1 MVNIWLIMGF
11 HCYGGSPIAGSSIME
26 NPIKMDDLGVLG
38 NLHVCVYIIIYIY
51 IYWVWLNGYNGF
63 SYWWLLMV
71 LYCHSW
77 LFKRWFNQQ
86 CCGIYKAS
94 GNLFEISS
102 DILGYFYLAMGFLPQ
117 DFFCRGQVTEVIFFH
132 ERGLSYSHS

>member
-1 MVNIWLIMGF
+1 
-11 HCYGGSPIAGSSIME
+11 
-26 NPIKMDDLGVLG
+26 
-38 NLHVCVYIIIYIY
+38 VCIYNYIHIY